1 MLPKIYKQL
10 GATTHRHDAEESL
23 CHDEYEYG
31 ACNELSAQGEPFDFN
46 TWIEEKKQNINE
58 HDRADRIAER
68 QLRIDRAERDQEKDQ
83 RHAEIA
89 GLVQGLTDTAVSL
102 YGNYQAGVAQARVNA
117 ETIRLSQQNKGA
129 GGNPT
134 TSSGGSSSNS
144 SSSSTVSSKAAPN
157 KSSTA
162 ATSDSSDSSSD
173 SSASSGT
180 ASKAD
185 MPFNVYS
192 STGGGYNP
200 YSGQGVPAV
209 GSTIPGKKGHWIEEE
224 YIVTYVSI
232 SVRHANINLSL
243 VNNAGRDGR
252 AWSVRQI

>member
-1 MLPKIYKQL
+1 MRACSLSSGSGPCNSLGELYLERNNFKDALLVFDLPKCDSKYCLANASKIKQL

-89 GLVQGLTDTAVSL
+89 GLVQGLTDTAVSS

-173 SSASSGT
+173 SSASSGNCIEGRYALQRIQFDRVVAT
-180 ASKAD
+180 IR
-185 MPFNVYS
+185 
-192 STGGGYNP
+192 T
-200 YSGQGVPAV
+200 PAKV
-209 GSTIPGKKGHWIEEE
+209 CQP
-224 YIVTYVSI
+224 
-232 SVRHANINLSL
+232 
-243 VNNAGRDGR
+243 
-252 AWSVRQI
+252 